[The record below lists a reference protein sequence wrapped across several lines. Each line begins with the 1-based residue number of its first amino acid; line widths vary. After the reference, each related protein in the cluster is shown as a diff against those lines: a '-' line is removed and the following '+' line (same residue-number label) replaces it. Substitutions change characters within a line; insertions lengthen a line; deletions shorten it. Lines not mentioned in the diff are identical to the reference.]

1 MRKLVILLLMTF
13 SLVAQD
19 KIPASQKPK
28 KDLESIKEYAIKL
41 GSGSSSEVYVFVDP
55 LCSFSK
61 ALMKQLTKNKMAQ
74 ATNSYYILLYRLPR
88 LDSVKTME
96 YILESKDKAKTLLE
110 IMVDGEVVD
119 LSDFKAKDSTKEILS
134 KIESVAKTLDM
145 KERPYMISFEKDS
158 PYCRVSEGSVSCLE
172 ELSDE

>member
-1 MRKLVILLLMTF
+1 MRKVVILMLMVL
-13 SLVAQD
+13 SLVALD
-19 KIPASQKPK
+19 KIPVSQKPK

-41 GSGSSSEVYVFVDP
+41 GSGKSSEVYVFVDP

-61 ALMKQLTKNKMAQ
+61 ALMKQLSKNKMAQ

-88 LDSVKTME
+88 LDSQKTME
-96 YILESKDKAKTLLE
+96 YILESDDKVKTLLS
-110 IMVDGEVVD
+110 IMVDGDVVD
-119 LSDFKAKDSTKEILS
+119 LGSFSPKPNTKEILL